1 MTRRAA
7 LAFAAALALGGCG
20 GLWGG
25 DGAALPPCPDVRV
38 LAEGE
43 SWADDA
49 LEAEISGFEARCDWD
64 DDEDPAAGMT
74 LALAVIIDAAR
85 AGAGPA
91 AAELPW
97 FAAVVGPGRAVASK
111 RVFAAE
117 FAFESPDAPAGAAAR
132 EEIDLRFPAGAARPP
147 WEYEV
152 LVGFQLDRA
161 QLDRRRGER
170 R

>member
-7 LAFAAALALGGCG
+7 LALAAALALGGCG

-25 DGAALPPCPDVRV
+25 DGPALPPCPDVRV

-49 LEAEISGFEARCDWD
+49 LEAEISGFESRCDWD

-74 LALAVIIDAAR
+74 LALAVIIDAER

-91 AAELPW
+91 AAAELPW
-97 FAAVVGPGRAVASK
+97 FVAVVGPDRAVAEK

-117 FAFESPDAPAGAAAR
+117 FAFESPDAPAAAAR
-132 EEIDLRFPAGAARPP
+132 EEVELRFPAGAARPP
-147 WEYEV
+147 WEYDV
-152 LVGFQLDRA
+152 VVGFQLDRA
-161 QLDRRRGER
+161 RLER

>member
-7 LAFAAALALGGCG
+7 LALAAALALGGCG

-25 DGAALPPCPDVRV
+25 DGPALPPCPDVRV

-49 LEAEISGFEARCDWD
+49 LEAEISGFESRCDWD

-74 LALAVIIDAAR
+74 LALAVTIDAAR

-97 FAAVVGPGRAVASK
+97 FVAVVGPDRAVAGK

-117 FAFESPDAPAGAAAR
+117 FAFESPDAPAAAAR
-132 EEIDLRFPAGAARPP
+132 EEVELRFPAGAARPP
-147 WEYEV
+147 WEYDV
-152 LVGFQLDRA
+152 VVGFQLDRA
-161 QLDRRRGER
+161 RLER

>member
-7 LAFAAALALGGCG
+7 LALAAALALGGCG

-25 DGAALPPCPDVRV
+25 DRAALPPCPDVRV

-49 LEAEISGFEARCDWD
+49 LEAEISGFAARCDWD

-74 LALAVIIDAAR
+74 LALAVTMDAAR
-85 AGAGPA
+85 AGAGAA

-97 FAAVVGPGRAVASK
+97 FVAVVGPDRAVASK
-111 RVFAAE
+111 RVFTAE
-117 FAFESPDAPAGAAAR
+117 FAFAPADAPVGAAR
-132 EEIDLRFPAGAARPP
+132 EEVDLRFPAGAARPP

-152 LVGFQLDRA
+152 VVGFQLDRER
-161 QLDRRRGER
+161 LERRRRER

>member
-7 LAFAAALALGGCG
+7 LALAAALALGGCG

-97 FAAVVGPGRAVASK
+97 FVAVVGPGRAVESK
-111 RVFAAE
+111 QVFAAK
-117 FAFESPDAPAGAAAR
+117 FAFEPPDAPAAAAAR

-161 QLDRRRGER
+161 RLDRRRSER